1 MAQVLDVG
9 QAARSRAGSTIE
21 GKRQGRSQQRIDI
34 QVRGVPDAADKG
46 IRPGIRHALS
56 GLGKQTFSSHVRLI
70 GSATERAVE
79 PIQGG
84 GTRLY

>member
-1 MAQVLDVG
+1 MAEVLDAG
-9 QAARSRAGSTIE
+9 QAARSRAGSKIE
-21 GKRQGRSQQRIDI
+21 RKREGCTQQRFDI

-84 GTRLY
+84 GPHLY